1 MKSLAVS
8 LLVLTTLSAGQT
20 TETFTGVI
28 ADGICA
34 VEGHASMKMG
44 PTDADCARTCV
55 ETHDTQ
61 FVLLGATAV
70 YQLSN
75 QQAAAKFAAQRVS
88 VTGTLDAATKTI
100 RVASIA
106 AAP

>member
-1 MKSLAVS
+1 MKSLAAG
-8 LLVLTTLSAGQT
+8 LLVLTTLSAAPA
-20 TETFTGVI
+20 TETFTGVV
-28 ADGICA
+28 ADGLCA

-61 FVLLGATAV
+61 FVLLGAAGIH
-70 YQLSN
+70 QLSD
-75 QQAAAKFAAQRVS
+75 QQAAAKFAAQRVT

-100 RVASIA
+100 RVASIVA
-106 AAP
+106 QP

>member
-1 MKSLAVS
+1 MK
-8 LLVLTTLSAGQT
+8 LLVIGVLALTTLSGAPAP
-20 TETFTGVI
+20 ETFSGVV

-61 FVLLGATAV
+61 FVLLGASGIH
-70 YQLSN
+70 QLSD
-75 QQAAAKFAAQRVS
+75 QAAAAKFAAQRVT

-100 RVASIA
+100 RVESIA
-106 AAP
+106 AQP